1 MFQVVTFSAI
11 RDCRPQTEK
20 KKRFFSFEKR
30 NEMSNKKK
38 KNGRRVSLDLCHRV
52 LQSFFL
58 HGVPD
63 INSLS
68 MNPPPQKKKQV
79 KRNTFVCL
87 EDALIARSRMP
98 TLWGLSLK
106 WSVSRRSLW
115 KWPSKRKKILTK
127 KEGGGTSSQLSTN
140 MESVVVLHSLSLF
153 YAVPFLHASKHV
165 KNPKKKGPATSGNP
179 IFFLSILLRALRKWH
194 EKKSNK

>member
-1 MFQVVTFSAI
+1 MWWQCS
-11 RDCRPQTEK
+11 ESK
-20 KKRFFSFEKR
+20 KKKNMMCVPGRDLFGYSGLPTANGKKKEILFVWKEKWD
-30 NEMSNKKK
+30 EQQKK

-68 MNPPPQKKKQV
+68 MNPPPPQKKKQV

-127 KEGGGTSSQLSTN
+127 KEGGGD
-140 MESVVVLHSLSLF
+140 
-153 YAVPFLHASKHV
+153 
-165 KNPKKKGPATSGNP
+165 
-179 IFFLSILLRALRKWH
+179 
-194 EKKSNK
+194 